1 LGIHIFERAI
11 KKGIELN
18 PASHFIFWLFQ
29 QERTSQRTMMG
40 VLDHSPVAV
49 ASHDNNPV
57 VKDAED
63 PPTTSGTTKMTTPPP
78 SVLEVR
84 LGEAEEA
91 STVSPPS
98 PTSCG
103 TSVQEAAA
111 SYKELEAVL
120 SPVSIIPATA
130 TAKTHYHPHDHHHHP
145 MTLPPTKRDDRKL
158 FVGGLPPDGTFP
170 QSIAFFGVL

>member
-49 ASHDNNPV
+49 ASHDDDPV
-57 VKDAED
+57 VKGAED
-63 PPTTSGTTKMTTPPP
+63 PPTTSGNTKMKTPPP
-78 SVLEVR
+78 SVLEVQ
-84 LGEAEEA
+84 LGEEEA

-98 PTSCG
+98 STSCG
-103 TSVQEAAA
+103 TSVKDAAS

-120 SPVSIIPATA
+120 SPVSIISATTAA
-130 TAKTHYHPHDHHHHP
+130 TPHYHHHHP
-145 MTLPPTKRDDRKL
+145 MMLPPTKRDDRKV